1 MELSSI
7 LLLLIGLAAGFAIG
21 WLFHKNN
28 LSKINPAKALEETIT
43 ELNTNI
49 KLAEDKLQNT
59 LFDKENLTKELREE
73 REKLNAANNRLA
85 KAEEAFKNQQEKLAT
100 HKTEL
105 EELQNR
111 FKTEFENIANKLLEE
126 KSKKFTE
133 QNKINL
139 DTILNPLK
147 EKIKDFEQK
156 VDVAY
161 KTEAAERNSLK
172 GEIKNLV
179 ALNKQISDEAN
190 NLAKALKGDNKAQ
203 GNWGELMLE
212 KILEHSGLIK
222 GKEYET
228 QFSTTN
234 EEGRRLQPDV
244 KINLPDN
251 KHIVIDAKV
260 SLIAYEAF
268 TNCASDEEKPH
279 HLLNHIASVKSHIK
293 LLSDKNYQS
302 AKGINTPD
310 FVLMFMPIESSF
322 GIAIQ
327 ADNEL
332 FQFAWERKIVIVSP
346 STLLATLRTIA
357 SVWKQEQQSRN
368 AIEIAESAGSMY
380 DKFISFL
387 EDMEKINNHI
397 DGAKKSYENAM
408 NKMKYGSGNL
418 ISKAEKMK
426 ELGVKTKKKISS
438 NLLNSDNEA

>member
-7 LLLLIGLAAGFAIG
+7 LLLIIGITVGFAIG
-21 WLFHKNN
+21 WLFCKNN
-28 LSKINPAKALEETIT
+28 FSKNNPAKEIEEKNS
-43 ELNTNI
+43 ELNTNLRVAEE
-49 KLAEDKLQNT
+49 KLHLANLEKEKL
-59 LFDKENLTKELREE
+59 FVELQEV

-85 KAEEAFKNQQEKLAT
+85 KAEEAFKYQQEKLDT
-100 HKTEL
+100 QKTER
-105 EELQNR
+105 EESQNR
-111 FKTEFENIANKLLEE
+111 LKIEFENIANKLLEE

-133 QNKINL
+133 QNRTNI
-139 DTILNPLK
+139 DTILTPLK

-156 VDVAY
+156 VDTAY

-222 GKEYET
+222 DQEYET
-228 QFSTTN
+228 QYSTTN

-244 KINLPDN
+244 KINLPEN
-251 KHIVIDAKV
+251 KHILIDAKV

-268 TNCASDEEKPH
+268 TNCASDEEKAH
-279 HLLNHIASVKSHIK
+279 HLTNHIVSVKSHIK
-293 LLSDKNYQS
+293 SLSEKNYPS
-302 AKGINTPD
+302 GKGINAPD

-357 SVWKQEQQSRN
+357 SVWKQERQSKN
-368 AIEIAESAGSMY
+368 AIEIADAAGKMY
-380 DKFISFL
+380 DKFVSFTEDL
-387 EDMEKINNHI
+387 EKVNTHI
-397 DGAKKSYENAM
+397 DGAKKSYDSAM
-408 NKMKYGSGNL
+408 NKMKYGTGNL
-418 ISKAEKMK
+418 ISRAEKIK
-426 ELGVKTKKKISS
+426 ALGAKTNKTLPP
-438 NLLNSDNEA
+438 NLLDTDNDA

>member
-7 LLLLIGLAAGFAIG
+7 LLLIIGLAAGFAIG
-21 WLFHKNN
+21 WLFYKNN

-59 LFDKENLTKELREE
+59 LFDKENLSKELREE

-268 TNCASDEEKPH
+268 TNCASDEEKSH